1 MPGNVATFWMVRRT
15 GFALAM
21 CSALLL
27 VACDKAEKKEEP
39 RPTPVPPEP
48 RVESVPPLHP
58 AGNHPATS
66 LTWLNAGDW
75 ERVRPG
81 TEAAPGFRI
90 LYFRTPRDF
99 GCGLLERKTL
109 SNPRV
114 FEFLKEHAALRFED
128 PLNVPDLARS
138 LGVVETPVLVVF
150 DLEGGYAG
158 SILGYRPPMVLLEE
172 LGALAAV
179 SQERRK
185 RAAELA
191 AQLRTA
197 EGNARLEVLNA
208 AARHAMERRHFA
220 AAESWLR
227 ELVLSPGAAG
237 HAALPDFH
245 ARHARALAELGR
257 ADDADAAFERAIRH
271 DTLKLNAEALAFEQA
286 SVLLHAGRWKP
297 ALERL
302 DAFLAAYPGSARTE
316 AAAFNRIFALLKL
329 EDNAAAIQAMEAQLQ
344 AARSP
349 EAREALRLLLYQAR
363 PLAALQQNERERQR
377 VADALA
383 DGREVVRKFGC
394 TDCHLGADPQAGGQ
408 GRSCI
413 ECHIFV
419 RKLETETAKHADVV
433 KAHPHFYRNCA
444 RIRHL
449 LRAPSLTGLGARV
462 RPGWIR
468 AFLANPYDLRPHLEE
483 SMIQAQLGGHEIE
496 ILVRYFAA
504 QAQAEGRAPPRDDEA
519 VPPQKQE
526 AIARGRE
533 LFEKNRCHQCH
544 QFGNARFA
552 GEQGVWPWQEG
563 RAEAPN
569 LRHVRDRLT
578 PRTAYEWIREPARLS
593 PGTRMPKFELAP
605 DELDALVTFLFHGD
619 PGPAAETPRPEP
631 PRKPERPPAWEEVNA
646 AIFQD
651 TCVHCH
657 QHDRAGGAG
666 NTGAYGFAA
675 RRLDLSSYAGIRRGS
690 LQPDGTRADIL
701 QPRAGGKPSL
711 LWERLAR
718 RVDENRRDHVTAFGD
733 SLKDL
738 ARKRDEPF
746 RPGMPLGHPALSPEQ
761 LGLLEAW
768 LSAGA
773 PGPQPQ
779 PLPEPKPKLKTLM
792 E

>member
-1 MPGNVATFWMVRRT
+1 MPGSVVKPSMIRRL
-15 GFALAM
+15 GPALAA
-21 CSALLL
+21 CAVLLF
-27 VACDKAEKKEEP
+27 VACDKDGKDET
-39 RPTPVPPEP
+39 RPAPPEP
-48 RVESVPPLHP
+48 PVETTPPPP
-58 AGNHPATS
+58 ADERPAAP
-66 LTWLNAGDW
+66 LPWLNAEDW
-75 ERVRPG
+75 ACAQPG
-81 TEAAPGFRI
+81 TAADPGFRV

-99 GCGLLERKTL
+99 GCGLLERQTF

-114 FEFLKEHAALRFED
+114 LDFLKERAVLRFED
-128 PLNVPDLARS
+128 PQRVPELARS
-138 LGVVETPVLVVF
+138 LGIVETPVLAVF
-150 DLEGGYAG
+150 GLDGSYAG
-158 SILGYRPPMVLLEE
+158 AILGHRPPNALLEE
-172 LGALAAV
+172 LRSLAAI
-179 SQERRK
+179 SMERRK
-185 RAAELA
+185 HAAELA
-191 AQLRTA
+191 EQLKTVQ
-197 EGNARLEVLNA
+197 GNARLEVLDA
-208 AARHAMERRHFA
+208 AARHAMEGRHFA
-220 AAESWLR
+220 AAEGWLR
-227 ELVLSPGAAG
+227 ELVQIPGATG

-245 ARHARALAELGR
+245 ARHARALAELGC

-271 DTLKLNAEALAFEQA
+271 DSLRLNAEALAFERA

-302 DAFLAAYPGSARTE
+302 DAFLAAYPESARAE
-316 AAAFNRIFALLKL
+316 AAAFNRIFALLRL
-329 EDNAAAIQAMEAQLQ
+329 GDDHAAAKAMEVQLRT
-344 AARSP
+344 ARSP
-349 EAREALRLLLYQAR
+349 EAQETLRLLLHQAR
-363 PLAALQQNERERQR
+363 PFAALIQDEGERQR

-383 DGREVVRKFGC
+383 DGREVVRRFGC
-394 TDCHLGADPQAGGQ
+394 SDCHLGADPQAGGQ

-419 RKLETETAKHADVV
+419 RRLESETAKHADVV

-444 RIRHL
+444 RIQHL

-462 RPGWIR
+462 RSAWIR
-468 AFLANPYDLRPHLEE
+468 QFLANPYDLRPHLEE
-483 SMIQAQLGGHEIE
+483 SMIQAQLGGREVE
-496 ILVRYFAA
+496 ILMRYFAA
-504 QAQAEGRAPPRDDEA
+504 QAQAEGRTPPRDDEA
-519 VPPQKQE
+519 APPRKQE
-526 AIARGRE
+526 TIARGRG

-552 GEQGVWPWQEG
+552 GEPGVWPWQEG

-578 PRTAYEWIREPARLS
+578 SRTAYEWIREPARLS
-593 PGTRMPKFELAP
+593 PGTRMPKFDLAP
-605 DELDALVTFLFHGD
+605 DELDALVAFLFHGD
-619 PGPAAETPRPEP
+619 PGPASEAPRPAP
-631 PRKPERPPAWEEVNA
+631 LRKPERPPGWDEVNA

-701 QPRAGGKPSL
+701 KPREGGKPSL
-711 LWERLAR
+711 LWERVAR
-718 RVDENRRDHVTAFGD
+718 RVDENRRDHVAAFED

-738 ARKRDEPF
+738 ARKRDDPF
-746 RPGMPLGHPALSPEQ
+746 RPGMPLGHPALNPEQ

-768 LSAGA
+768 LAAGA

-779 PLPEPKPKLKTLM
+779 PLPEPKSKRKTLM